1 MRKIKRDIM
10 NNVIKLL
17 LVTCLLFFNIMASAQ
32 TVEEITQLAEQGD
45 ALGQA
50 KFASLYVLGRNG
62 VEKNHKKAAEWM
74 VKSAEQGLV
83 EAQATIAAMYDI
95 GFGVRGDRNKS
106 TQWYEKAAKQGHGT
120 SMAILGKNPTAKG
133 GIKFSYQAMR
143 LNASKSIPRE
153 YAKRF
158 LKKK

>member
-1 MRKIKRDIM
+1 MASS
-10 NNVIKLL
+10 L
-17 LVTCLLFFNIMASAQ
+17 LVGAQ
-32 TVEEITQLAEQGD
+32 TVEEITQLAKQGD

-50 KFASLYVLGRNG
+50 KLASLHILGKDG
-62 VEKNHKKAAEWM
+62 VGKDHKQAAKWIKKAA
-74 VKSAEQGLV
+74 KQGLV
-83 EAQATIAAMYDI
+83 EAQATLAAMYDV
-95 GFGVRGDRNKS
+95 GLGMKGDRKKA